1 MQESGYPNIEAVAW
15 FGVMVPKG
23 TPSNVVNR
31 LNKEFVAALNL
42 PEIKNKLQEN
52 GAQVIAST
60 PEEFNS
66 FMQSEVSKWAN
77 VVNTAKIVL
86 D

>member
-1 MQESGYPNIEAVAW
+1 
-15 FGVMVPKG
+15 
-23 TPSNVVNR
+23 
-31 LNKEFVAALNL
+31 VAALTL
-42 PEIKNKLQEN
+42 PEVKNKLQEN